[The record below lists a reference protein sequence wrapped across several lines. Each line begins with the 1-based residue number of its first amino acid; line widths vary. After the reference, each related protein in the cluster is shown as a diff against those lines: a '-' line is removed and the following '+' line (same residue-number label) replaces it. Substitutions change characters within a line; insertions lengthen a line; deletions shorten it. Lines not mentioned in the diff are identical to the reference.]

1 MAKKAVII
9 LIIILVVVICAAGV
23 FFVMNSQNS
32 GSTAPAGDKQQTNK
46 PTFDE
51 NAGAFRQQVAEA
63 DRGIA
68 IPGWESITIPA
79 NQQNVIVDF
88 KNPEANEGY
97 YYLTFELRLADGE
110 SLYQSGLVKAGDHIQ
125 TITLSRGLPAGT
137 YDAVV
142 HVQPYSADEALE
154 PKNNADMKIKLIVK

>member
-1 MAKKAVII
+1 MAKKSVII
-9 LIIILVVVICAAGV
+9 LIVILVAVICAAGV
-23 FFVMNSQNS
+23 IIAVNNANN
-32 GSTAPAGDKQQTNK
+32 GTPASDSQQTKK

-51 NAGAFRQQVAEA
+51 NAGAFQQQVVEA
-63 DRGIA
+63 ARGIA

-79 NQQNVIVDF
+79 NQTEVIVDF
-88 KNPEANEGY
+88 RNPEANEGY

-110 SLYQSGLVKAGDHIQ
+110 SLYQSGLVRAGDHIQ
-125 TITLSRGLPAGT
+125 RITLSRGLPAGT

-142 HVQPYSADEALE
+142 HVQPYSADDDLV